1 MNLGRTA
8 VTVFLSRVGV
18 SVAGFVATFF
28 IARELGSE
36 ALGLYTIGVALL
48 FVLRIPLNAIGSGIN
63 KRVSEGHAQAAFL
76 SAGVI
81 ISVGV
86 GIVLAGALLLGS
98 EFVDQYVGLDVAVPL
113 SLLVMSQ
120 AVFTAAQSGLAG
132 KKKVATAGIVQVVER
147 IGRTTFQI
155 GLVLLGLGVIG
166 LYVGYLASLAL
177 AAVLSLALLRTR
189 PVIPTREHARSL
201 FEFTRF
207 AWLGKL
213 KSRSF
218 GWMDTIVLA
227 FFVTPDLVGVYEVAW
242 TLSNVLA
249 LAGGSIQETLFP
261 ELSDLSTRGEVDR
274 IRHFVDEA
282 IVYSGLLAIP
292 GLFGALALGGDLL
305 SIYRPEFAIGA
316 TVLVVLI
323 AAQLAALYSEQ
334 FFAAVNAVDRPD
346 VAFRINGVFVVVNLV
361 ANVALVATV
370 GWVGA
375 AIATATSATLTLV
388 LVARSLSKLIDGIS
402 VPYVELAKQLLAS
415 LIMLAIVLALQTVLS
430 SGIPSTLALVAVG
443 AVVYGLTVLALS
455 SRVRDKARYLL
466 S

>member
-1 MNLGRTA
+1 
-8 VTVFLSRVGV
+8 
-18 SVAGFVATFF
+18 
-28 IARELGSE
+28 
-36 ALGLYTIGVALL
+36 
-48 FVLRIPLNAIGSGIN
+48 
-63 KRVSEGHAQAAFL
+63 
-76 SAGVI
+76 
-81 ISVGV
+81 
-86 GIVLAGALLLGS
+86 
-98 EFVDQYVGLDVAVPL
+98 
-113 SLLVMSQ
+113 
-120 AVFTAAQSGLAG
+120 
-132 KKKVATAGIVQVVER
+132 
-147 IGRTTFQI
+147 
-155 GLVLLGLGVIG
+155 
-166 LYVGYLASLAL
+166 
-177 AAVLSLALLRTR
+177 
-189 PVIPTREHARSL
+189 
-201 FEFTRF
+201 
-207 AWLGKL
+207 
-213 KSRSF
+213 
-218 GWMDTIVLA
+218 
-227 FFVTPDLVGVYEVAW
+227 
-242 TLSNVLA
+242 
-249 LAGGSIQETLFP
+249 
-261 ELSDLSTRGEVDR
+261 LSDLSTRGEVDR